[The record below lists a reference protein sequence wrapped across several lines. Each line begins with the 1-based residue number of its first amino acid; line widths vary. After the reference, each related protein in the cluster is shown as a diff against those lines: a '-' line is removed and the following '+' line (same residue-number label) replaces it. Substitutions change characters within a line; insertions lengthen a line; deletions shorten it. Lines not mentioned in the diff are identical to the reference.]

1 MITLTEEAAAHIRDA
16 LIKRNKGIGI
26 RLGVKSS
33 GCSGF
38 SYIMEYADGLNF
50 DDYEFHHDNLKI
62 LVSSEHI
69 PYLDGMKVDYVKKGL
84 NEGFEFNNPN
94 SKGECGCGESFRVS
108 AKG

>member
-50 DDYEFHHDNLKI
+50 DR
-62 LVSSEHI
+62 
-69 PYLDGMKVDYVKKGL
+69 YLGV
-84 NEGFEFNNPN
+84 F
-94 SKGECGCGESFRVS
+94 
-108 AKG
+108 